1 MQQAETWRCLQQEK
15 TGLLKQKY
23 GDFKDESP
31 SFPTDE
37 RKIKLPSSLEGID
50 RVDVNAQIQSILEKE
65 NKALFQVRFY
75 RNRCAELNKRI
86 RELEDEEEGV
96 RYFWRN
102 QVLEGQS
109 HAGKILKLATNQQNT
124 L

>member
-1 MQQAETWRCLQQEK
+1 MQQAEDWRRSQQRK
-15 TGLLKQKY
+15 TELLKQRY

-31 SFPTDE
+31 PFPTDE

-50 RVDVNAQIQSILEKE
+50 RVDVNAQIQSILKKE
-65 NKALFQVRFY
+65 NNALFQARFY
-75 RNRCAELNKRI
+75 RNRCAELKKRI
-86 RELEDEEEGV
+86 RELEDEKEGV

-102 QVLEGQS
+102 QILEGQS
-109 HAGKILKLATNQQNT
+109 RAGKMLKLATNKQNR